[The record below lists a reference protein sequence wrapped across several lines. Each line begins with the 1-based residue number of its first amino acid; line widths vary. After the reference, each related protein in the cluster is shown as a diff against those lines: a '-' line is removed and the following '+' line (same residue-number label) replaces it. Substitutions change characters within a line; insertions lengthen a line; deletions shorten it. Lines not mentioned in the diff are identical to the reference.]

1 MGKQQDKTREIEM
14 FNGVAIDGYSTH
26 NTDEYEE
33 FFKYFSESVPV
44 GMTGEHHVLEIG
56 CGTGAFGRFF
66 LEKLKGKA
74 AWSVTGVDI
83 TPRMIEWIQN
93 NAVEGYRG
101 KQGDLEEE
109 ALFDAESFDVVL
121 SPMVLHH
128 FPDPLKVISNMSR
141 WLKKSGVIYIM
152 EPNGSSPVNQLSKF
166 IRHCVEKVMGLEYAK
181 QFATVN
187 ETDHSLKRYQHCL
200 QANDCEILCYRTI
213 GPWRF
218 WDTSSFVNCVRAF
231 LYWVAQVLGDPYNG
245 SALIIVA
252 RKKG

>member
-14 FNGVAIDGYSTH
+14 FNGVPVDGYSTH
-26 NTDEYEE
+26 YADEYEE

-44 GMTGEHHVLEIG
+44 GITGEHQVLEIG

-66 LEKLKGKA
+66 LKKLKDKA
-74 AWSVTGVDI
+74 TWSVTGVDI
-83 TPRMIEWIQN
+83 TPRMIEWIKSN
-93 NAVEGYRG
+93 PVEGYAG

-109 ALFDAESFDVVL
+109 DLFEQDSFDIVL

-128 FPDPLKVISNMSR
+128 FPDPSKVISNMSK
-141 WLKKSGVIYIM
+141 WLKRNGLIYIM
-152 EPNGSSPVNQLSKF
+152 EPNGSSPVNQLSKL
-166 IRHCVEKVMGLEYAK
+166 IRHGIEKIMGLEYAK

-218 WDTSSFVNCVRAF
+218 WDTSSLVNGVRAF
-231 LYWVAQVLGDPYNG
+231 LYWVAQILGEPYKG
-245 SALIIVA
+245 SALLIVA